1 MTLLFSVLTTLTLDV
16 HIFLKWV
23 QLKNKN
29 LELDTLSFLNI
40 SYLAF
45 GILTEINYSTEGTF
59 VLFA

>member
-29 LELDTLSFLNI
+29 LELDTLSFLSI